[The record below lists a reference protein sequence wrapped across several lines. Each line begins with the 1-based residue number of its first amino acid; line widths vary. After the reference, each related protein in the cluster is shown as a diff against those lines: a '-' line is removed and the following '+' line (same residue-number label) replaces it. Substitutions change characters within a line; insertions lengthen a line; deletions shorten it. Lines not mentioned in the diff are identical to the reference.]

1 MTQIIPK
8 DKNNGALD
16 YFRIIAALF
25 IVAIHIG
32 PLSTFNATADFL
44 FTYCLGRIAVP
55 FFLMTTGYFVLSSSV
70 KHPKSLWKNL
80 KKITILYVIATL
92 IYFPINLYAGKI
104 VWDLNIIAKDVLFD
118 GTFYH
123 LWYLPASIMG
133 CLFVYY
139 ILKHWGFKVAIVI
152 AVLCYIIGL
161 FGDSYYNL
169 VSSFAPVEGFYNV
182 LFQISSYTRNGIFYA
197 PIFLLIGVFIA
208 NHKFQLS
215 RLILWVGLIVSTVC
229 LLLEGYL
236 VYTFDWQRH
245 SSMYIFLLPCAF
257 FLFLLLLSISKKQV
271 PFLRKIST
279 LVYILHPLCIIGVRG
294 VAKVVGITKWLVDNS
309 LLHFIAVCV
318 SSLVASFVIAFLMNV
333 FSKLY
338 KKNTI
343 TPASI
348 NLSETESIVVDQ
360 TTAEHTIA
368 SNIAR
373 ERGITRDSDI
383 TRADGTVKAN
393 HTALESRTARAWI
406 ELSSEYLVHNVAQLQ
421 SILPSGCTLMPAI
434 KANAYGHG
442 VRLIAGTLQ
451 YLGIE
456 DYCVATL
463 SEGICLRKAGI
474 SGQILILSYT
484 HPSQFGAI
492 VGYDLTQAVLDLPY
506 ATQLNS
512 LGKTIKVHVGIDT
525 GMHRLGE
532 RSEAFHN
539 ILEIFSYRNLYITG
553 LFSHLCVAEDS
564 TEEKREYTLMQ
575 IKQFKSVIDGL
586 HENGFYNFK
595 CHIQNSSGL
604 LNYPDQNF
612 DYVRTG
618 IALYGVKSSSKDTTV
633 TELDLKPVLS
643 LKSRIG
649 SMNTLYKGESLGYG
663 LAYTADTDKMIGTVS
678 IGYADGIPRSLSNKG
693 YVLVKGQKAPIVG
706 LVCMDQLMIDLT
718 HITEASVGDTVV
730 IIGESGEESILVSDL
745 ATSVDTISNEIL
757 SRLGTR
763 LRRFMV

>member
-70 KHPKSLWKNL
+70 RNPKSLWKNL
-80 KKITILYVIATL
+80 KKITLLYVVATL
-92 IYFPINLYAGKI
+92 IYFPINLYAGKL

-123 LWYLPASIMG
+123 LWYLPASIVG
-133 CLFVYY
+133 CLLVYFM
-139 ILKHWGFKVAIVI
+139 LKYCGFKVAIAI
-152 AVLCYIIGL
+152 SALLYIIGL

-169 VSSFAPVEGFYNV
+169 VSSLAPVEGFYNV
-182 LFQISSYTRNGIFYA
+182 LFHISSYTRNGIFYA

-208 NHKFQLS
+208 NYKFQFS
-215 RLILWVGLIVSTVC
+215 RLILCAGLIISTVC
-229 LLLEGYL
+229 ILLEGYI
-236 VYTFDWQRH
+236 VYSLDWQRH
-245 SSMYIFLLPCAF
+245 SSMYISLLPCSF
-257 FLFLLLLSISKKQV
+257 FLYLVLLNITKKQV
-271 PFLRKIST
+271 PFLRQIST

-294 VAKVVGITKWLVDNS
+294 VAKVLGLTKWLVENS
-309 LLHFIAVCV
+309 LLHFIAVCL
-318 SSLVASFVIAFLMNV
+318 SSLVASFVIALIMNAFRKRQKTSSNAPV
-333 FSKLY
+333 VIEH
-338 KKNTI
+338 T
-343 TPASI
+343 
-348 NLSETESIVVDQ
+348 ETESAIVAEQ
-360 TTAEHTIA
+360 TATKHSFAEHISTECIA
-368 SNIAR
+368 A
-373 ERGITRDSDI
+373 E
-383 TRADGTVKAN
+383 
-393 HTALESRTARAWI
+393 RTARAWI
-406 ELSSEYLVHNVAQLQ
+406 ELSAEHLAHNVAQLQ
-421 SILPSGCTLMPAI
+421 SLLPSGCTLMPAI

-474 SGQILILSYT
+474 TGQILVLSYT
-484 HPSQFGAI
+484 HPSQLKTI
-492 VGYDLTQAVLDLPY
+492 IEYDLTQAVLDLPY

-512 LGKTIKVHVGIDT
+512 LGETIKVHVGIDT

-532 RSEAFHN
+532 RSEELHN
-539 ILEIFSYRNLYITG
+539 ILKIFSNEYLCITG
-553 LFSHLCVAEDS
+553 LFSHLCVADGN
-564 TEEKREYTLMQ
+564 TVEKRDYTLMQ
-575 IKQFKSVIDGL
+575 VKQFENVIEGL
-586 HENGFYNFK
+586 HENGFFNFK

-604 LNYPDQNF
+604 LNYPNLHF

-618 IALYGVKSSSKDTTV
+618 IALYGVKSSNKDTAV
-633 TELDLKPVLS
+633 TALDLKPVLS

-649 SMNTLYKGESLGYG
+649 SIKSLYKGESLGYD
-663 LAYTADTDKMIGTVS
+663 LAYTADNDKLIGTVS
-678 IGYADGIPRSLSNKG
+678 IGYADGIPRALSNKG
-693 YVLVKGQKAPIVG
+693 YVLVNGQKAPIVG

-718 HITEASVGDTVV
+718 DISDVLIGDIVV
-730 IIGESGEESILVSDL
+730 IIGKSGNESILVSDI
-745 ATSVDTISNEIL
+745 AASVDTISNEIL
-757 SRLGTR
+757 SRLGIR